1 MSPRLGST
9 IMNFQVVFDNWRF
22 LLDGLKVTGEIAAAG
37 MAGGMAV
44 GLLGAILRLGGG
56 RVLGAIVKLY
66 VDFFRTVPLVIQL
79 IWVYFALPIFLNA
92 SIPRF
97 LAAAI
102 AFSLYEG
109 AFFTEIFRAGI
120 LSLPRGQR
128 YAGAALGM
136 RKEQIYRRVILP
148 QAFPHMLPV
157 IASQLVF
164 LLKDTSVVFVIQL
177 GDLTYNSQTLGTQS
191 LQPLPVLTAALVI
204 YVALTYPVTVIANT
218 AHARLRR

>member
-1 MSPRLGST
+1 
-9 IMNFQVVFDNWRF
+9 MNLHIVFDNWRF
-22 LLDGLKVTGEIAAAG
+22 LLDGLKVTIEIALAATV
-37 MAGGMAV
+37 GGMTL
-44 GLLGAILRLGGG
+44 GLIGAIGRLGGG
-56 RVLGAIVKLY
+56 PIGSGIVKLY

-79 IWVYFALPIFLNA
+79 IWVYFALPIFLGV
-92 SIPRF
+92 SVPRF

-128 YAGAALGM
+128 YAAAALGM
-136 RKEQIYRRVILP
+136 RKDQVYRRVILP
-148 QAFPHMLPV
+148 QALTQMLPV

-177 GDLTYNSQTLGTQS
+177 GDLTYNSQTLGTQF

-204 YVALTYPVTVIANT
+204 YVVLTYPVTVIANLS
-218 AHARLRR
+218 HARLRR